1 MSSNPLA
8 QPSTLPNTR
17 TSRAAWLQSLSYYG
31 AFIGLGLS
39 GAILGPTLNQLA
51 SHTGSTLSTISLMVS
66 ANAFGRLFGGLFGG
80 RLFDRLPG
88 HPTVGGALLLMACA
102 LAMVPIAPLL
112 AVLFVLEALLGL
124 AEGTVDVG
132 CNTLLLWV
140 HGNKVGPF
148 MNALHF
154 MFGVGSF
161 IMPFVLV
168 GSLARTMDVRQAYWI
183 VAAIMLPLAL
193 FVLSQ
198 SSPHAQ
204 QAALA
209 PTAPNELPPQSA
221 LATPRNP
228 TAVIVLIAIFFY
240 LIVAG
245 EGSVFSWIFNLGK
258 GLNMNDAT
266 AAQLSQVFF
275 GLFTAGRL
283 AAIPLA
289 TRLSP
294 RMMLLINLI
303 GSFIACILLGLGIS
317 MPAFIWIG
325 TGLFGLCIAPL
336 FASTLSFAEQHIK
349 ITGRVTGIFLATAN
363 LGIMTVPPIIGQ
375 YFESVGPITVP
386 LAVGVTIALSIIV
399 FVALLIIADRHLRPI
414 T

>member
-1 MSSNPLA
+1 MSANPLS
-8 QPSTLPNTR
+8 QSPNTAGQR
-17 TSRAAWLQSLSYYG
+17 TTRAAWLQSLSYYG

-39 GAILGPTLNQLA
+39 GAILGPTLSQLA
-51 SHTGSTLSTISLMVS
+51 THTESTLRTISLLVS

-88 HPTVGGALLLMACA
+88 HPTVGGALLLMAFA
-102 LAMVPIAPLL
+102 LALVPVAPLL
-112 AVLFVLEALLGL
+112 AVLFILEALLGL

-161 IMPFVLV
+161 ILPFILV
-168 GSLARTMDVRQAYWI
+168 NSLTRTMDVRQAYWV
-183 VAAIMLPLAL
+183 VAALMLPLAL

-198 SSPHAQ
+198 SSPRAQ
-204 QAALA
+204 HTPVTANTQTSH
-209 PTAPNELPPQSA
+209 PT
-221 LATPRNP
+221 NP
-228 TAVIVLIAIFFY
+228 VAIIILIAVFFY

-245 EGSVFSWIFNLGK
+245 EGSIFSWIFNFGK

-294 RMMLLINLI
+294 RAMLLINII
-303 GSFIACILLGLGIS
+303 GSLVACVLLGIGLTFPIL
-317 MPAFIWIG
+317 IWIG

-349 ITGRVTGIFLATAN
+349 ITGRVTGIFLAAAN

-375 YFESVGPITVP
+375 FFESVGPVTVP
-386 LAVGVTIALSIIV
+386 LAVGVTIALSIFV
-399 FVALLIIADRHLRPI
+399 FVAMLFIADKRNRSMI
-414 T
+414 SK